1 MTANDKIAVSVDV
14 TNTGNRDACETVQ
27 MYVRDMVG
35 SVSRPVKELKGFK
48 RVSLAKGE
56 TKTVTFDIT
65 EESLKFYNAN
75 LDYVSEPGDF
85 QVMVGPNSRDVQSVG
100 FTLKQ

>member
-1 MTANDKIAVSVDV
+1 MTANGKITVSVDV
-14 TNTGNRDACETVQ
+14 TNVGDRDADETVQ
-27 MYVRDMVG
+27 MYIRDMVA

-65 EESLKFYNAN
+65 AETLKFYNSN
-75 LDYVSEPGDF
+75 LDYVCEPGDF
-85 QVMVGPNSRDVQSVG
+85 LVMVGPKSKDVQSLG
-100 FTLKQ
+100 FTLNQ